1 MLNTIKTILLLTALT
16 LLLLFIGDMAGGK
29 EGLTIALIF
38 AGIMNFTAYWFSD
51 KIVLSLYRAKPVS
64 PEQAPGLYRIVEELS
79 ARANI
84 PTPRVYIIPAPAPN
98 AFATGRSPKHSAVAV
113 TEGLLDILSEEEI
126 RGVLSHEISH
136 IKNRD
141 TLISTITATIAGA
154 IMYLSRMLQ
163 WSLFFLGGSRDDRR
177 DGGGIGLLFAI
188 ILAPIA
194 AFLIQMA
201 ISRSREYKA
210 DESGAEISGNP
221 LYLAS
226 ALEKLHL
233 YSRRIPLNAEPHT
246 SHMFIVSPLSS
257 ESIMALFSTHPPI
270 KKRIERLRRMARF

>member
-1 MLNTIKTILLLTALT
+1 MMNTIKTILLLTILT
-16 LLLLFIGDMAGGK
+16 LMLLFIGELAGGRQ
-29 EGLTIALIF
+29 GLTIALIF
-38 AGIMNFTAYWFSD
+38 AGIMNFGAFWFSD
-51 KIVLSLYRAKPVS
+51 RIVLSIYRAKPIS
-64 PEQAPGLYRIVEELS
+64 LEQAPGLYRMVEELS
-79 ARANI
+79 ARAEI
-84 PTPRVYIIPAPAPN
+84 PMPKLYIIPSPSPN
-98 AFATGRSPKHSAVAV
+98 AFATGRSPKNSAVAV
-113 TEGLLDILSEEEI
+113 TEGLLDLLSHEEL

-141 TLISTITATIAGA
+141 TLISTIAATIAGA
-154 IMYLSRMLQ
+154 IIYLSRMLQ
-163 WSLFFLGGSRDDRR
+163 WSLFFFGGSRDERR
-177 DGGGIGLLFAI
+177 DGGLGLLFAL

-210 DESGAEISGNP
+210 DESGAKIAGNP

-233 YSRRIPLNAEPHT
+233 YSRRIPINAEPHT

-257 ESIMALFSTHPPI
+257 ETIFSLFSTHPPI
-270 KKRIERLRRMARF
+270 SKRIERLRKIARF

>member
-1 MLNTIKTILLLTALT
+1 MTNTVKTILLLTALT
-16 LLLLFIGDMAGGK
+16 FILLFIGEMAGGK
-29 EGLTIALIF
+29 QGLTIALVF
-38 AGIMNFTAYWFSD
+38 AGIMNFTAFWFSD
-51 KIVLSLYRAKPVS
+51 KIVLSLYRAKPVTA
-64 PEQAPGLYRIVEELS
+64 EQAPGLYRIVEEL
-79 ARANI
+79 AMRANI
-84 PTPRVYIIPAPAPN
+84 PTPKIYIIPSPAPN

-113 TEGLLDILSEEEI
+113 TEGLLDLLSHEEI
-126 RGVLSHEISH
+126 MGVISHEISH

-141 TLISTITATIAGA
+141 TLISTISATIAGA
-154 IMYLSRMLQ
+154 IMFLARMLQ
-163 WSLFFLGGSRDDRR
+163 WSLFFLGGGRDERKE
-177 DGGGIGLLFAI
+177 GGLGLLFAI

-194 AFLIQMA
+194 ALLIQMA

-210 DESGAEISGNP
+210 DELGAGIAGNP

-233 YSRRIPLNAEPHT
+233 YSRRIPLKADPHT

-270 KKRIERLRRMARF
+270 TKRIEKLRGMARF